1 MPQTLYDILGV
12 KRGCSF
18 AELKKAY
25 YAQAKLC
32 HPDLFFDDAVKTA
45 AFQRLVSAFDILSD
59 PQSRQQYDERLS
71 FLDQPAVNRNYHEGQ
86 VAILDTIADD
96 ILEEMIVGNN
106 APRNTTLQNLMLDL
120 TNTERFIMFREAKTQ
135 FERGRCSACL
145 RLCQKLVGLSPN
157 NILYHY
163 YLAEAAAKMGR
174 TYRARKYYLICLQIG
189 SSRMPPQRLH
199 RIRRRYQALE
209 QEQGWLGRLLAWFL
223 VEEQPVELSEE
234 DRSQRALEQ
243 AFARE
248 LKKQQRQRRLQG
260 PADKPRH
267 RLR

>member
-1 MPQTLYDILGV
+1 MPETLYDILGV

-25 YAQAKLC
+25 YVQAKLC
-32 HPDLFFDDAVKTA
+32 HPDLFFDDASKTA

-71 FLDQPAVNRNYHEGQ
+71 FLDRPAVSRNFREGQ
-86 VAILDTIADD
+86 VPILDTIADD

-106 APRNTTLQNLMLDL
+106 VPRNTTLQNLMLDL

-135 FERGRCSACL
+135 FERGRYSACL

-163 YLAEAAAKMGR
+163 FLAEAATKLGR
-174 TYRARKYYLICLQIG
+174 SYRARKHYLICLQIG
-189 SSRMPPQRLH
+189 SCRVPPLRLH
-199 RIRRRYQALE
+199 RIRRRYQAME
-209 QEQGWLGRLLAWFL
+209 RQQGWLGRLLAWFL
-223 VEEQPVELSEE
+223 VEEEPVELSEE

-248 LKKQQRQRRLQG
+248 LKKQQRRQQLQK
-260 PADKPRH
+260 PPDKPRR